1 MGWWLNLTKASRYRS
16 GSSGYRNSG
25 SADNRVIVDDVAY
38 FTLIMAQPLRILLV
52 EDDPRDADLIV
63 LALRRDGFEPDW
75 RRVDTKADYLKGL
88 HPGLDIIMSDYSLPG
103 FGGIEALELLKESGL
118 EIPFMLVSGTIGEE
132 MAVEA
137 MKLGAADYLLK
148 DRLARLGPA
157 VRQALEQ
164 SHRRNQHKQALDA
177 LQRTSKMLQTIFDS
191 APVAILGLDLQGKVV
206 RWNAGAFR
214 MFGWTEGEVIGRVCP
229 TVPEEGRGD
238 YLAMIA
244 QVVRAGGQTGINSLR
259 RTKNGEMLHTSIVAA
274 ALQDASGETVG
285 LMVIIEDI
293 TKQRQAEQAL
303 RQSEEQLRQSQKMEA
318 IGQLSSGV
326 AHDFNNLL
334 TVIKGHL
341 DLFRLKG
348 QISPTMIHSVRQI
361 NHAADRA
368 STLSRQLLMFS
379 RQQVMQ
385 QADYNLNGLVATLS
399 KMLQRLLSE
408 KIVIQVNYA
417 TRPMMIHADEG
428 MVEQV
433 VLNLA
438 INARDAMADGGHL
451 SISTQSVDF
460 TTATAA
466 RIPEAREGK
475 FVCLQLTDSGSGIS
489 PETLPRIFEPF
500 FTTKEAGKG
509 TGLGLAMAYG
519 IMQQHNGWITV
530 ESRLGEGT
538 TFRAYFPRL
547 HTTTLTPFEE
557 KSEMVL
563 PGGHEGIL
571 LVEDE
576 AAVRQIAEAAL
587 VSLGY
592 RVFSAVNGKA
602 ALQVWDAHKQNIDLV
617 ITDLIM
623 PEGIG
628 GAELATLL
636 WADNPQIPMLYM
648 SGYSN
653 DATTEELGLEEGVN
667 YLSKPFD
674 LTGLAKIV
682 RSRLDHATV
691 PESVVKP

>member
-1 MGWWLNLTKASRYRS
+1 MT
-16 GSSGYRNSG
+16 
-25 SADNRVIVDDVAY
+25 
-38 FTLIMAQPLRILLV
+38 QPLRILLV
-52 EDDPRDADLIV
+52 EDDPRDAELIV

-75 RRVDTKADYLKGL
+75 RRVDNKADYLDGL
-88 HPGLDIIMSDYSLPG
+88 HPGLDAVMSDYSLPG
-103 FGGIEALELLKESGL
+103 FGGIEALELLKETGL
-118 EIPFMLVSGTIGEE
+118 EIPFLLVSGTIGEE

-137 MKLGAADYLLK
+137 MRLGASDYLLK

-157 VRQALEQ
+157 VRRALEQ
-164 SHRRNQHKQALDA
+164 SHRRTQHKQALDA
-177 LQRTSKMLQTIFDS
+177 LQRTSRMLQTIFDS
-191 APVAILGLDLQGKVV
+191 APVAILGLDLQGKIV

-214 MFGWTEGEVIGRVCP
+214 MFGWTEGEVIGRLCP
-229 TVPEEGRGD
+229 TVPGENRAD

-244 QVVRAGGQTGINSLR
+244 QVVRGGGQTGLIGQR
-259 RTKNGEMLHTSIVAA
+259 RRKDGEMLHTSIVAA
-274 ALQDASGETVG
+274 ALHDTGGETVG
-285 LMVIIEDI
+285 VMTIIEDI

-348 QISPTMIHSVRQI
+348 QISPKMINSVKQI

-368 STLSRQLLMFS
+368 STLTRQLLMFS

-385 QADYNLNGLVATLS
+385 QADYNLNGLVANLS
-399 KMLQRLLSE
+399 KMLRRLLSE
-408 KIVIQVNYA
+408 KIVIEVNYA

-433 VLNLA
+433 LLNLA
-438 INARDAMADGGHL
+438 INARDAMADGGNL
-451 SISTQSVDF
+451 SIATQPVDF
-460 TTATAA
+460 TKTAAA
-466 RIPEAREGK
+466 RISGAREGK
-475 FVCLQLTDSGSGIS
+475 FVCLQVTDSGAGIS

-500 FTTKEAGKG
+500 FTTKEIGKG
-509 TGLGLAMAYG
+509 TGLGLAMVYG

-547 HTTTLTPFEE
+547 HTTTFTPFEE
-557 KSEMVL
+557 KNEMVL

-592 RVFSAVNGKA
+592 RVFPAVNGKA
-602 ALQVWDAHKQNIDLV
+602 ALQVWDTHKQNIELV
-617 ITDLIM
+617 MTDLIM

-628 GAELATLL
+628 GAELALL
-636 WADNPQIPMLYM
+636 LLAENPQIPVVYM

-653 DATTEELGLEEGVN
+653 DATAEDLHLEEGVN

-674 LTGLAKIV
+674 LTSLARIV
-682 RSRLDHATV
+682 RSTLNRAV
-691 PESVVKP
+691 AVQEPAVKS

>member
-1 MGWWLNLTKASRYRS
+1 
-16 GSSGYRNSG
+16 
-25 SADNRVIVDDVAY
+25 
-38 FTLIMAQPLRILLV
+38 
-52 EDDPRDADLIV
+52 
-63 LALRRDGFEPDW
+63 
-75 RRVDTKADYLKGL
+75 
-88 HPGLDIIMSDYSLPG
+88 
-103 FGGIEALELLKESGL
+103 
-118 EIPFMLVSGTIGEE
+118 
-132 MAVEA
+132 
-137 MKLGAADYLLK
+137 
-148 DRLARLGPA
+148 
-157 VRQALEQ
+157 
-164 SHRRNQHKQALDA
+164 
-177 LQRTSKMLQTIFDS
+177 
-191 APVAILGLDLQGKVV
+191 
-206 RWNAGAFR
+206 

-229 TVPEEGRGD
+229 TVPEESRAD
-238 YLAMIA
+238 YLALIA
-244 QVVRAGGQTGINSLR
+244 QVVREGGQTGLLSQR
-259 RTKNGEMLHTSIVAA
+259 RTKTGELLHTSIVAA
-274 ALQDASGETVG
+274 ALHDATGETVG
-285 LMVIIEDI
+285 VMTIIEDI

-303 RQSEEQLRQSQKMEA
+303 RRSEEQLRQSQKMEA

-348 QISPTMIHSVRQI
+348 QISPKMVNSVKQI

-368 STLSRQLLMFS
+368 STLTRQLLMFS

-385 QADYNLNGLVATLS
+385 QADYNLNGLVANLS
-399 KMLQRLLSE
+399 KMLRRLLSE

-417 TRPMMIHADEG
+417 TRPMMIRADEG

-433 VLNLA
+433 LLNLA
-438 INARDAMADGGHL
+438 INARDAMVDGGSL
-451 SISTQSVDF
+451 LISTQPVDF
-460 TTATAA
+460 TKTAA
-466 RIPEAREGK
+466 GQTPEVREGK
-475 FVCLQLTDSGSGIS
+475 FVCLQITDSGAGIS

-500 FTTKEAGKG
+500 FTTKEVGKG
-509 TGLGLAMAYG
+509 TGLGLAMVYG

-602 ALQVWDAHKQNIDLV
+602 ALQVWDAHKQNIELV
-617 ITDLIM
+617 MTDLIM

-628 GAELATLL
+628 GGELAMLL
-636 WADNPQIPMLYM
+636 LAENPEIPVLYM

-653 DATTEELGLEEGVN
+653 DVTTEELRLEEGVN

-674 LTGLAKIV
+674 LTSLAKIV
-682 RSRLDHATV
+682 RSSLNDTAV
-691 PESVVKP
+691 SGSLAKP

>member
-1 MGWWLNLTKASRYRS
+1 
-16 GSSGYRNSG
+16 
-25 SADNRVIVDDVAY
+25 
-38 FTLIMAQPLRILLV
+38 MAQPLRVLLV

-63 LALRRDGFEPDW
+63 LALRRDGFEPDC
-75 RRVDTKADYLKGL
+75 RRVDTKADYLRDL
-88 HPGLDIIMSDYSLPG
+88 NSDWDVIMADYSLPG
-103 FGGIEALELLKESGL
+103 FGGIEALELLKETGL

-132 MAVEA
+132 TAVEA
-137 MKLGAADYLLK
+137 MKFGASDYLLK
-148 DRLARLGPA
+148 DRLARLGAA
-157 VRQALEQ
+157 VRGVLEQ
-164 SHRRNQHKQALDA
+164 SHRRKQHKQALEA
-177 LQRTSKMLQTIFDS
+177 LQRTSRTLQTIFDS
-191 APVAILGLDLQGKVV
+191 APVAILGLDLQGKIV

-214 MFGWTEGEVIGRVCP
+214 MFGWTEGEVIGRICP
-229 TVPEEGRGD
+229 TVPEENHAD

-244 QVVRAGGQTGINSLR
+244 EVIRTGGQTGLIAR
-259 RTKNGEMLHTSIVAA
+259 RLTKNGEMLHTRIVAA
-274 ALQDASGETVG
+274 GLRDTTGETIGV
-285 LMVIIEDI
+285 MTIIEDI
-293 TKQRQAEQAL
+293 TKQRQAEEAL

-341 DLFRLKG
+341 DLFQIKG
-348 QISPTMIHSVRQI
+348 QISPTMINSVQQI

-368 STLSRQLLMFS
+368 STLTRQLLMFS
-379 RQQVMQ
+379 RQQVMHQ
-385 QADYNLNGLVATLS
+385 EEHNLNGLVANLG
-399 KMLQRLLSE
+399 KMLGRLLPE
-408 KIVIQVNYA
+408 KIMIEVNCA
-417 TRPMMIHADEG
+417 TRPMMISADEG

-433 VLNLA
+433 LLNLA
-438 INARDAMADGGHL
+438 INARDAMADGGSL
-451 SISTQSVDF
+451 LISTQPVDF
-460 TTATAA
+460 TKTAAA
-466 RIPEAREGK
+466 RIPQAREGK
-475 FVCLQLTDSGSGIS
+475 FVCLQLSDSGAGI
-489 PETLPRIFEPF
+489 PAETLPRIFEPF
-500 FTTKEAGKG
+500 FTTKEIGKG
-509 TGLGLAMAYG
+509 TGLGLAMVYG

-530 ESRLGEGT
+530 ESKLGEGT

-557 KSEMVL
+557 KSKTAL

-576 AAVRQIAEAAL
+576 ASVRQIAEAAL

-602 ALQVWDAHKQNIDLV
+602 GLQVWDLHKQSVDLV

-623 PEGIG
+623 PEGVD

-636 WADNPQIPMLYM
+636 LAQNPQMPVLFM
-648 SGYSN
+648 SGYRN
-653 DATTEELGLEEGVN
+653 EVATQALRLEEGVN

-682 RSRLDHATV
+682 RAMLDRAAV
-691 PESVVKP
+691 AEELLNP